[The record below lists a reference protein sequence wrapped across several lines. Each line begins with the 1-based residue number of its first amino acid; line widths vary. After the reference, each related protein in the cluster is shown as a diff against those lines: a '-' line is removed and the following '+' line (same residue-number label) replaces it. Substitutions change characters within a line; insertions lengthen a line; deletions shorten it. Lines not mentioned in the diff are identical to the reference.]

1 MKYNNLVIESYWKK
15 EETNMETDF
24 SKGSVIGSI
33 LKLAVPMTLAQLI
46 NVLYNVV
53 DRMYIGRMPENATLS
68 LTGLGLALPI
78 ITIVIAF
85 ANLFG
90 MGGAPLFSI
99 ARGAGDDE
107 EAEHIM
113 GNAFVLL
120 ISFGI
125 LLTLLGLLFKKP
137 LLFLF
142 GASESTFP
150 YANDY
155 ITIYLLGSLFVMIGL
170 GMNSFINAQGFGKI
184 GMLTV
189 AIGAVANII
198 LDPIFI
204 FGFNMG
210 VQGAALATVIS
221 QILSAIWIIKF
232 LTGKKALLKLKVTCF
247 KLKKERVKK
256 IVGLGLSGF
265 IMAITN
271 GAVQIVC
278 NASLQFYGGDLY
290 VGVMTIINTV
300 RELVTMPVLGVT
312 NSAQPVI
319 GYNYGAKAYSRVK
332 TAIKF
337 MSGACILYT
346 LVAWAVVHGFPAF
359 FIQIFNHDEAIIQAG
374 IPAMKIYFFGF
385 FMMALQFAG
394 QSVFVG
400 LGKSKQAIF
409 FSLFRKAIIVIPL
422 TLVLP
427 RLFGLNIAGVFMAE
441 PISNFIG
448 GAACFITMSMLIW
461 PELNQNK
468 TLQQNI

>member
-1 MKYNNLVIESYWKK
+1 MKETTSSSEKLGTMPIGKLLATMSIPVIFSMLVQS
-15 EETNMETDF
+15 
-24 SKGSVIGSI
+24 
-33 LKLAVPMTLAQLI
+33 
-46 NVLYNVV
+46 LYNVV
-53 DRMYIGRMPENATLS
+53 DSIFVSQIGEDALTAVS
-68 LTGLGLALPI
+68 LAFPLQMLI
-78 ITIVIAF
+78 IAF
-85 ANLFG
+85 ALGVAVGVNSL
-90 MGGAPLFSI
+90 I
-99 ARGAGDDE
+99 ARKLSEGNKDAASQTASTGIFL
-107 EAEHIM
+107 AIINAILFLLM
-113 GNAFVLL
+113 GLFFTKFFMQMFSNDATIVDMGTSYLSIVL
-120 ISFGI
+120 IFSFGVFVEIACSRI
-125 LLTLLGLLFKKP
+125 LQATG
-137 LLFLF
+137 
-142 GASESTFP
+142 
-150 YANDY
+150 N
-155 ITIYLLGSLFVMIGL
+155 MIIPMISQL
-170 GMNSFINAQGFGKI
+170 
-184 GMLTV
+184 
-189 AIGAVANII
+189 IGAITNII

-332 TAIKF
+332 IAIKF

-422 TLVLP
+422 TLILP

-448 GAACFITMSMLIW
+448 GAACFITMLMLIW

>member
-1 MKYNNLVIESYWKK
+1 
-15 EETNMETDF
+15 
-24 SKGSVIGSI
+24 
-33 LKLAVPMTLAQLI
+33 
-46 NVLYNVV
+46 
-53 DRMYIGRMPENATLS
+53 
-68 LTGLGLALPI
+68 
-78 ITIVIAF
+78 
-85 ANLFG
+85 
-90 MGGAPLFSI
+90 
-99 ARGAGDDE
+99 
-107 EAEHIM
+107 
-113 GNAFVLL
+113 
-120 ISFGI
+120 
-125 LLTLLGLLFKKP
+125 
-137 LLFLF
+137 
-142 GASESTFP
+142 
-150 YANDY
+150 
-155 ITIYLLGSLFVMIGL
+155 
-170 GMNSFINAQGFGKI
+170 
-184 GMLTV
+184 
-189 AIGAVANII
+189 
-198 LDPIFI
+198 
-204 FGFNMG
+204 
-210 VQGAALATVIS
+210 
-221 QILSAIWIIKF
+221 
-232 LTGKKALLKLKVTCF
+232 
-247 KLKKERVKK
+247 
-256 IVGLGLSGF
+256 
-265 IMAITN
+265 MAITN

-359 FIQIFNHDEAIIQAG
+359 FIQIFNHDEAIIQSG

-422 TLVLP
+422 TLILP

-448 GAACFITMSMLIW
+448 GSACFITMLMLIW